1 MNAKASRSAAR
12 PASHEAQFRKELA
25 QRAAMYYRLRYSKER
40 ALARLRAN
48 SRWDFEQSGGRP
60 TWLTDAALEE
70 IVTSTYN
77 RRPS

>member
-1 MNAKASRSAAR
+1 MNESARR
-12 PASHEAQFRKELA
+12 PAAQPASNEAQFRKELG
-25 QRAAMYYRLRYSKER
+25 QRAAMYYRLRFSKER

-48 SRWDFEQSGGRP
+48 ALWDFEQSGGRP
-60 TWLTDAALEE
+60 RWLSDATLEE